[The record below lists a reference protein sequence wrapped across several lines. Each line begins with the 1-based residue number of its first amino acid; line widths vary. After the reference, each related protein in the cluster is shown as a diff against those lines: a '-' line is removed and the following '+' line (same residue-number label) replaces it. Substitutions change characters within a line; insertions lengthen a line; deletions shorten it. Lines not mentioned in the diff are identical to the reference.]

1 MVGRDPAAG
10 RMVVEIHS
18 GLDFETAAVASVKL
32 FVTVAEI
39 VAVAD
44 AAIDERAVDA
54 RTDAMADEVADA
66 ECAVADEAIDA
77 VAADAGDATSDEVF
91 DERNIQKG
99 PAEPG
104 VRSFHPAMLAAD
116 RYSAGMSASRQTA
129 CLSAGCSERKYCRRS
144 RRKY

>member
-1 MVGRDPAAG
+1 MVGRDLAAG

-54 RTDAMADEVADA
+54 RTDAMADEVVDA
-66 ECAVADEAIDA
+66 ECAVADEVIDA

-104 VRSFHPAMLAAD
+104 VHSFRPAMLVAD
-116 RYSAGMSASRQTA
+116 RYSADMSASRQTA
-129 CLSAGCSERKYCRRS
+129 CLLADSERKYCRRS

>member
-1 MVGRDPAAG
+1 MGRDLVVD
-10 RMVVEIHS
+10 RMVIEIHS
-18 GLDFETAAVASVKL
+18 GLNSETAAVVSVKL

-39 VAVAD
+39 VVVAD

-54 RTDAMADEVADA
+54 RIDVMADEMIDVG
-66 ECAVADEAIDA
+66 CAVADEVIDV

-91 DERNIQKG
+91 DEQNIQKG

-104 VRSFHPAMLAAD
+104 VHSSHPAMLVAD
-116 RYSAGMSASRQTA
+116 HYLTDMSALKQTA
-129 CLSAGCSERKYCRRS
+129 CLSADCSERKYCHRS